1 MSVSEFNQATMGET
15 LDYINSR
22 VDFEKSRSQNAW
34 SVMRWQSALMLNMI
48 SSKGKRYK
56 PEDLFT
62 FDDEV
67 KEQAPKIDIKSKE
80 AEEMFKKMEEKYL
93 KKWQSR

>member
-1 MSVSEFNQATMGET
+1 MM
-15 LDYINSR
+15 
-22 VDFEKSRSQNAW
+22 
-34 SVMRWQSALMLNMI
+34 